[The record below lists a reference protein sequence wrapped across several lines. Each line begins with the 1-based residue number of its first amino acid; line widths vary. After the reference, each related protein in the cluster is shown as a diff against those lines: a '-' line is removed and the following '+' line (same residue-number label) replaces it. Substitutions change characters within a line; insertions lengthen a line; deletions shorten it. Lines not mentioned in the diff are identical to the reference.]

1 MIKSKRG
8 LMRKLAS
15 DKTSLEF
22 KTLYN
27 WCGKN
32 VGETREVVTVQTNAF
47 TLLSSRNGREVE
59 SWIYPYEKDIEVIN
73 NHIYYYGYF
82 YDVYSAE
89 KWLKVNNIPK
99 EYSEIITLKDNESIN
114 NKKTRKYLFKIRII
128 DIEIIEK

>member
-1 MIKSKRG
+1 MIKSKRS
-8 LMRKLAS
+8 LM
-15 DKTSLEF
+15 KTLQDNKNSLEF

-32 VGETREVVTVQTNAF
+32 VGDVRQVETVQSNAF
-47 TLLSSRNGREVE
+47 TLLSSRNGRIVE
-59 SWIYPYEKDIEVIN
+59 SWIYPYEKDVEVKN

-99 EYSEIITLKDNESIN
+99 EYSKIITIDETESIN
-114 NKKTRKYLFKIRII
+114 NKRSKAYLFKIKII